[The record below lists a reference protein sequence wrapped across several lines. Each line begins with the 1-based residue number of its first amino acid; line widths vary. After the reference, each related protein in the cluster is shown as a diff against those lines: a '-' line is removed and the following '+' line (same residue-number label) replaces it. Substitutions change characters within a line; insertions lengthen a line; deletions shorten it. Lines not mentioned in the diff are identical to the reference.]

1 VTTRRQDCPRP
12 SNLIRGSRSLGWSSS
27 GSTRTQ
33 THTAGAVDEHG
44 RPLGTLEVGASTR
57 ELERLGAWTRAFD
70 GPRLFAIEGAKG
82 SGLLLSRRF
91 LALDEDVVDIPTHL
105 TADGRR
111 SSRSRGKDDPSD
123 AITIARIALRE
134 PGLPRLRESHLEAD
148 LKLLVDARDQIV
160 AEGTRVRN
168 RLHALLLA
176 LAPGYR
182 TETGALSNR
191 RGLLAAGRLARQ
203 ARATDPIRARIAL
216 GPIRRLRQVE
226 TEAGE
231 LEAEIRSLVEAS
243 QSNRLL
249 AVCGVGP
256 IVAAKIL
263 GETHDIGLFPSAA
276 AFAAHAGAAPLPP
289 SSGTVHRHRL
299 NRGGNRQLNR
309 ALFTIAMVQA
319 RWDPQGIAYLARKRA
334 EGKRPAEA
342 RRCSM
347 RHLANVVYRA
357 MVADAVARGARPVEA
372 AWHCGARTA
381 RASSASSG

>member
-1 VTTRRQDCPRP
+1 MVIIGIDAH
-12 SNLIRGSRSLGWSSS
+12 
-27 GSTRTQ
+27 TQ

-44 RPLGTLEVGASTR
+44 RPLGTLEVGASPR
-57 ELERLGAWTRAFD
+57 ELERLVAWTHSFD
-70 GPRLFAIEGAKG
+70 GPRLIAIEGARG
-82 SGLLLSRRF
+82 FGLPLSRRF
-91 LALDEDVVDIPTHL
+91 LALDEEVVDIPTHL

-191 RGLLAAGRLARQ
+191 RGLLAAGRLTRQ

-216 GPIRRLRQVE
+216 GAIRRLRQIE

-243 QSNRLL
+243 
-249 AVCGVGP
+249 
-256 IVAAKIL
+256 
-263 GETHDIGLFPSAA
+263 E
-276 AFAAHAGAAPLPP
+276 
-289 SSGTVHRHRL
+289 
-299 NRGGNRQLNR
+299 
-309 ALFTIAMVQA
+309 
-319 RWDPQGIAYLARKRA
+319 
-334 EGKRPAEA
+334 
-342 RRCSM
+342 
-347 RHLANVVYRA
+347 
-357 MVADAVARGARPVEA
+357 
-372 AWHCGARTA
+372 
-381 RASSASSG
+381 